1 MHIRPHFGCKGP
13 RDYNSGTTSSR
24 SLGVPGM
31 AAPASS
37 LITRVVYGVSQLPR
51 VAWYLGHGLA
61 LRRLADAA
69 RRGNAAKARRH
80 VRTKAPVPDRSR
92 LYADMARLFLQ
103 DLANVESGIYP
114 LPVDHDGSLLTLIN
128 RSRLFFEDLPEI
140 HRRREKEAHNEILNK
155 ETRGTRP
162 RYYLQNFHYQS
173 GGWLTDESAE
183 RYDTQV
189 EVLLNGTAN
198 AMRRQALPQLH
209 ELFAGRDQRQLRL
222 LDIGCGTGR
231 FLDFVKQAWPRLQ
244 VVGIDMSDA
253 YVRHAKRH
261 LRRRPRTSFFIGK
274 AEAIPLADASQDA
287 VTSIFLF
294 HELPPKVRRRA
305 LRECARVLKP
315 GGRLILQDSLQR
327 DDRPDYEG
335 LLQLFPQNYHEP
347 FYASYTKED
356 FPALAWECGLAH
368 VRSMMAFVSKVM
380 VFDKAATPAR
390 AHSGP
395 SERTLR
401 ATRAC
406 A

>member
-1 MHIRPHFGCKGP
+1 
-13 RDYNSGTTSSR
+13 
-24 SLGVPGM
+24 M

-37 LITRVVYGVSQLPR
+37 IITRVAYGVSQLPR

-61 LRRLADAA
+61 LRRLAEAA
-69 RRGNAAKARRH
+69 RQSNEVKARRR
-80 VRTKAPVPDRSR
+80 VRSKAPVPDRSR

-103 DLANVESGIYP
+103 DLANVELGIYS
-114 LPVDHDGSLLTLIN
+114 DHDGSLLTLID
-128 RSRLFFEDLPEI
+128 RARLFFEDLPKI
-140 HRRREKEAHNEILNK
+140 HRRRERRAHSEIFNK
-155 ETRGTRP
+155 ATRGTRP

-253 YVRHAKRH
+253 YVRHAKQH

-294 HELPPKVRRRA
+294 HELPPKVRRSA

-315 GGRLILQDSLQR
+315 GGRLILLDSLQR
-327 DDRPDYEG
+327 DDRPDYDG

-390 AHSGP
+390 GHTGP